1 MKGTKTEYEQKL
13 VSCDT
18 FVVMPDLS
26 GSGEVRRSKSKC
38 KDQLNKIL
46 YFRGH
51 KVYALATGAGSP
63 RYTLVPRAGS
73 PRYTSVIG
81 LAALGTHL

>member
-46 YFRGH
+46 YFQRSFL
-51 KVYALATGAGSP
+51 VRTRIDP
-63 RYTLVPRAGS
+63 RVRFKK
-73 PRYTSVIG
+73 
-81 LAALGTHL
+81 